1 MFNRGVEL
9 KMRRELVLTAMVSAV
24 IGAGLMLLATGGR
37 PPAGIEGWT
46 PVNAEVSTALGQESA
61 GAGSKAPVAAS
72 GGSDSVTQQEAAVG
86 QPSENEAGN
95 GSVGEAGGSPGTTAS
110 TAGGDA
116 GPGAAAAGAGG
127 TVNSTDGIGE
137 SASST
142 DTGRISINRAGLA
155 ELQEIPGIGEKKAQA
170 ILEYRK
176 THGTFASID
185 ELTQVKGIGDKML
198 EKMKPYIG
206 L

>member
-1 MFNRGVEL
+1 
-9 KMRRELVLTAMVSAV
+9 MRRELVLTAMVSAV

-46 PVNAEVSTALGQESA
+46 PVNAEVRATLTQESTDA
-61 GAGSKAPVAAS
+61 GAGSKASVAANP
-72 GGSDSVTQQEAAVG
+72 GGSQ
-86 QPSENEAGN
+86 
-95 GSVGEAGGSPGTTAS
+95 GTTAS
-110 TAGGDA
+110 VAGGNA
-116 GPGAAAAGAGG
+116 GPSAAAGGAGG
-127 TVNSTDGIGE
+127 IVSPTAEGGE
-137 SASST
+137 SASSAEA
-142 DTGRISINRAGLA
+142 GRISINRAGLA

-170 ILEYRK
+170 ILDYRK
-176 THGTFASID
+176 THGSFASID